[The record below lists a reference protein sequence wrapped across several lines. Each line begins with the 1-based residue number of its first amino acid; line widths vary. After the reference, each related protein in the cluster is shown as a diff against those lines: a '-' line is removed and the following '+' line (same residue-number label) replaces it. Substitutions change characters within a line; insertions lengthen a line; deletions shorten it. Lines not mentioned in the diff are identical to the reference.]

1 MRLAYPLAKSAERQQ
16 LAGVEQLTPLAK
28 AVAAPTDDIGFF

>member
-1 MRLAYPLAKSAERQQ
+1 MRLAYPLAEGTQRQQ

-28 AVAAPTDDIGFF
+28 AVGILA